1 MIHSYMIIDLRHM
14 SHSNTVIDLN
24 SVTHF
29 FGRNQ
34 FFRIFIHS
42 FDIIDFHSLIHSKP
56 IIYSYYVDSLM

>member
-1 MIHSYMIIDLRHM
+1 MIRSYMIIDLRHM

-29 FGRNQ
+29 WTKPTFPY
-34 FFRIFIHS
+34 IHS